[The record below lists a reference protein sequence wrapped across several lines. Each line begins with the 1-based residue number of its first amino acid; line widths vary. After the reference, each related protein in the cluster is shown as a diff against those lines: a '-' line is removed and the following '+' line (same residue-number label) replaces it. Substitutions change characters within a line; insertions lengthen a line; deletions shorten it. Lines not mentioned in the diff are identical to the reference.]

1 MKTYVVVFVS
11 VFLAELGDK
20 TQLATLL
27 YAATPGVS
35 RVGVFLAA
43 AGALVTSTLLA
54 VLVGEPLR
62 AWVPPYYPPP
72 AAGAS
77 FVAVRRLALLARPGR
92 RPPRCTPGPFYTL

>member
-27 YAATPGVS
+27 YAATPGMS

-43 AGALVTSTLLA
+43 AGALVTSSLLA
-54 VLVGEPLR
+54 VLVGERLG
-62 AWVPPYYPPP
+62 AWIPPHYLTR
-72 AAGAS
+72 AAGIA
-77 FVAVRRLALLARPGR
+77 FVAIGLWLLVARA
-92 RPPRCTPGPFYTL
+92 